1 MRPLQTRSVFHCGLS
16 PLTLS
21 HRGKHLP
28 GWLGHF
34 SVFPRMRLTLG
45 AQPLS
50 DGSESA
56 CLCIHE
62 VWFCLKAEF
71 PEQDNVMVPYG
82 LCFMVSL
89 RLSVP
94 AQSCVKA
101 VLEALKRY
109 LSTVIDLSLGL
120 KMRIRSAYPP
130 AYSS

>member
-1 MRPLQTRSVFHCGLS
+1 MV
-16 PLTLS
+16 
-21 HRGKHLP
+21 
-28 GWLGHF
+28 
-34 SVFPRMRLTLG
+34 
-45 AQPLS
+45 
-50 DGSESA
+50 
-56 CLCIHE
+56 
-62 VWFCLKAEF
+62 CLKAEF

-109 LSTVIDLSLGL
+109 LGTVIDLSLGL

-130 AYSS
+130 ACSS